1 MTTRSQR
8 ILAASEGPLAASG
21 AVRFIREST
30 DGTLGQAEFA
40 AYLAIEERF
49 VRTAARIAGLS
60 LWLQPDWTI
69 AERHATAV
77 ADLVGEQL
85 DYFRGI
91 RSRWPADEATA
102 TRAIDRSSALS
113 TYALTTAEAGGYWA
127 AITCMFAAESLYSR
141 WCATAAATPVTRSP
155 DLDAWITLHTE
166 PAFLRQVEL
175 LRMLLDSMPADIPD
189 ATVTDWF
196 DGMLGAEDS
205 FHNAVYQ
212 PSVQDNEFQ
221 DNA

>member
-1 MTTRSQR
+1 MTSRSQR
-8 ILAASEGPLAASG
+8 ILAASEGPLATSG

-30 DGTLGQAEFA
+30 DGTLGDHEFA

-60 LWLQPDWTI
+60 LWLQDDWSI

-91 RSRWPADEATA
+91 RSRWPAPATRIDTAIERSGALSEYALATA
-102 TRAIDRSSALS
+102 HS
-113 TYALTTAEAGGYWA
+113 GGYWA
-127 AITCMFAAESLYSR
+127 AITCMFAAETLYSR
-141 WCATAAATPVTRSP
+141 WCAAAAATPAPRTH

-166 PAFLRQVEL
+166 PAFLQQVEL
-175 LRMLLDSMPADIPD
+175 LRMLLDSMPAEIPD
-189 ATVTDWF
+189 ATVTHWF
-196 DGMLGAEDS
+196 DGMLEAEDS
-205 FHNAVYQ
+205 FHNAVYA
-212 PSVQDNEFQ
+212 PPGQDNG
-221 DNA
+221 

>member
-1 MTTRSQR
+1 MTSRSQR
-8 ILAASEGPLAASG
+8 ILAASEGRLATSG

-30 DGTLGQAEFA
+30 DGTLGAGEFA

-49 VRTAARIAGLS
+49 VRTATRIAGLS
-60 LWLQPDWTI
+60 LWLQDDWTI

-85 DYFRGI
+85 DYFRDV
-91 RSRWPADEATA
+91 RSRWPATEADTNAAITRSAPLSEYALATA
-102 TRAIDRSSALS
+102 ES
-113 TYALTTAEAGGYWA
+113 GGYWA

-141 WCATAAATPVTRSP
+141 WCAAAAATPATRAR

-175 LRMLLDSMPADIPD
+175 LGMLLDSSPAEIDD
-189 ATVTDWF
+189 ATVTGWF
-196 DGMLGAEDS
+196 DGMLEAEDT
-205 FHNAVYQ
+205 FHNAVYT
-212 PSVQDNEFQ
+212 PTGQDNG
-221 DNA
+221 